1 MIIKASASLRNDYTT
16 ISNMA
21 KETKA
26 DYFRVSQENNVIQ
39 TWETFGW
46 EVVTTQKCDYHG
58 YDAVKITF
66 SRDKDMK
73 NYKELLRLDNEFHR
87 DQDLIED
94 LKEEKEKMMKSI
106 PEPPKF
112 YFLTIFIFPL
122 FLLHL
127 FLYFGTKKEIE
138 KKYQAAKIRSK
149 EIDEQVSK
157 LVDNCENCLKQAKA
171 LI

>member
-1 MIIKASASLRNDYTT
+1 
-16 ISNMA
+16 MA

-26 DYFRVSQENNVIQ
+26 DYFRVSQENNVVQ

-73 NYKELLRLDNEFHR
+73 NYNELLRLDNEFHR
-87 DQDLIED
+87 DRQRCQ
-94 LKEEKEKMMKSI
+94 KERMMKSI

-127 FLYFGTKKEIE
+127 FLYFQTKKEIE
-138 KKYQAAKIRSK
+138 KKYQSAKIRSK
-149 EIDEQVSK
+149 EIDGQVSK

>member
-1 MIIKASASLRNDYTT
+1 
-16 ISNMA
+16 MA

-26 DYFRVSQENNVIQ
+26 EYFSISQENNVIQ

-73 NYKELLRLDNEFHR
+73 NYERLAELHKLYQNDA
-87 DQDLIED
+87 DLVTK
-94 LKEEKEKMMKSI
+94 LCEEKEEIFKSV
-106 PEPPKF
+106 PEPPRF
-112 YFLTIFIFPL
+112 NFIFVFIGFFGLWPL
-122 FLLHL
+122 IVYLIIYFKAKKEAEEKFLQA
-127 FLYFGTKKEIE
+127 KKRQKEIE
-138 KKYQAAKIRSK
+138 EQGNMIVDRMDNYIAEAKT
-149 EIDEQVSK
+149 
-157 LVDNCENCLKQAKA
+157 

>member
-1 MIIKASASLRNDYTT
+1 M
-16 ISNMA
+16 
-21 KETKA
+21 
-26 DYFRVSQENNVIQ
+26 
-39 TWETFGW
+39 
-46 EVVTTQKCDYHG
+46 
-58 YDAVKITF
+58 
-66 SRDKDMK
+66 
-73 NYKELLRLDNEFHR
+73 DNEFHR

-127 FLYFGTKKEIE
+127 FFYFGTKKEIE

-171 LI
+171 LIW

>member
-1 MIIKASASLRNDYTT
+1 
-16 ISNMA
+16 MA

-73 NYKELLRLDNEFHR
+73 NYNELLRLDNDFHR
-87 DQDLIED
+87 DQDLITN
-94 LKEEKEKMMKSI
+94 LKEEKERMMKSI

-127 FLYFGTKKEIE
+127 FLYFQTKKEIE
-138 KKYQAAKIRSK
+138 KKYQSAKIRSK
-149 EIDEQVSK
+149 EIDGQVSK